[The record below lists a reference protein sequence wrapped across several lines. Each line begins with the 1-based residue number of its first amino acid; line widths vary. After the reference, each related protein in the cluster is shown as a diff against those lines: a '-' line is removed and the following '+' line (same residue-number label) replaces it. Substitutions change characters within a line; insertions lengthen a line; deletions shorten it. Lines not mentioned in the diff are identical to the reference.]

1 MIITSIVGV
10 AAVSAVTLL
19 AIPHWTGIF
28 FIAPLVM
35 ILYVDLLGVIQFSG
49 LNVNSVTYIG
59 LVLSIGLIVDYCMHF
74 LLRYIESK
82 GLDREKRVKESLK
95 TIGASVMLG
104 GLSTFLGV
112 VPLGFASSE
121 IIRTVF
127 VIFIALVALGLSKFL
142 VCVCSLQIARN
153 QRLIA
158 CVALPLCTGHGL
170 VLLPVVLS
178 LIGPLNYLE
187 ELHGES
193 DAESEVGKSTP
204 KASSNDGDVEQA
216 IDDARPEQ
224 APDVIALD
232 HDEDMD
238 EVPLGK
244 ASSFDA

>member
-1 MIITSIVGV
+1 MIVTSIVGV
-10 AAVSAVTLL
+10 VAVSVVTLL

-82 GLDREKRVKESLK
+82 GLDREKRVQESLK

-112 VPLGFASSE
+112 VPLGFASSQ

-142 VCVCSLQIARN
+142 VVCLSAGSDYMKSNTNNRV
-153 QRLIA
+153 
-158 CVALPLCTGHGL
+158 CHSPSCTGHGL
-170 VLLPVVLS
+170 ILLPVVLS

-187 ELHGES
+187 ELHGERDGES
-193 DAESEVGKSTP
+193 DEGKSTP
-204 KASSNDGDVEQA
+204 KASSNSDVEQA
-216 IDDARPEQ
+216 IDARPEQ
-224 APDVIALD
+224 APDVTAVD
-232 HDEDMD
+232 DEGMD
-238 EVPLGK
+238 EVPLGR
-244 ASSFDA
+244 APSFDA